1 MGLFMPGDRFNSTD
15 GAFFVIAFAVFEK
28 INLKS
33 NMSHTS
39 RRMFVAGNWKM
50 YTSPAEAAALIKA
63 LKVKVV
69 NIQKVEMA
77 VCPPFT
83 NLTVVAELL
92 KGTTIKLGGQ
102 NVYWE
107 EEGAYT
113 GEVSA
118 KMLLGASCEYVIIGH
133 SERRQ
138 YFGETEAT
146 VNRRLK
152 RALAAGLKP
161 IVCVGETLSQR
172 QAKETEHVVETQVRG
187 AFADVSARDF
197 AKVVIAYEPV
207 WAIGTG
213 VNATPE
219 QAQEVHAFI
228 RRLLEN
234 IYNRELSSACRIQYG
249 GSVKPANAP
258 ELMHQPDVDGALVG
272 GASLQAESFAAI
284 IKAAEDIDK
293 N

>member
-1 MGLFMPGDRFNSTD
+1 MMSPTPRRLF
-15 GAFFVIAFAVFEK
+15 I
-28 INLKS
+28 
-33 NMSHTS
+33 
-39 RRMFVAGNWKM
+39 AGNWKM
-50 YTSPAEAAALIKA
+50 FTSVAEAATLVKA

-69 NIQKVEMA
+69 NIHKTDMA

-83 NLTVVAELL
+83 NLVSTAELL
-92 KGTTIKLGGQ
+92 KGTALKLGAQ
-102 NVYWE
+102 NLYWE
-107 EEGAYT
+107 EEGAFT
-113 GEVSA
+113 GEISA
-118 KMLLGASCEYVIIGH
+118 KMLLGAGCEYVLIGH

-138 YFGETEAT
+138 YFGETDDT

-152 RALAAGLKP
+152 RALVAGLLP
-161 IVCVGETLSQR
+161 IVCIGETLAQR
-172 QAKETEHVVETQVRG
+172 QAGTTERVVEAQVRG
-187 AFADVSARDF
+187 AFAQIAAPDF
-197 AKVVIAYEPV
+197 AKAVIAYEPV

-234 IYNRELSSACRIQYG
+234 LYNLELAAACRIQYG
-249 GSVKPANAP
+249 GSVKPNNAA
-258 ELMHQPDVDGALVG
+258 ELLRQPDIDGALVG

-284 IKAAEDIDK
+284 IKAAEEIDK

>member
-1 MGLFMPGDRFNSTD
+1 MS
-15 GAFFVIAFAVFEK
+15 
-28 INLKS
+28 KS
-33 NMSHTS
+33 L
-39 RRMFVAGNWKM
+39 RRMFIAGNWKM
-50 YTSPAEAAALIKA
+50 FTTPAEAAALAKA

-69 NIQKVEMA
+69 NIHKVEMA

-83 NLTVVAELL
+83 NLATAAELL
-92 KGTTIKLGGQ
+92 KGTAIKLGAQ
-102 NVYWE
+102 NLYLE
-107 EEGAYT
+107 EEGAFT
-113 GEVSA
+113 GEISA
-118 KMLLGASCEYVIIGH
+118 KMLLGAGCEYVIIGH

-138 YFGETEAT
+138 YFGETDDT

-152 RALAAGLKP
+152 RALTAGLLP
-161 IVCVGETLSQR
+161 IVCVGETLAQR
-172 QAKETEHVVETQVRG
+172 QAGTTERVVEAQVRG
-187 AFADVSARDF
+187 AFAAIAAADF

-213 VNATPE
+213 LNATPE

-234 IYNRELSSACRIQYG
+234 LYNRELAMACRIQYG
-249 GSVKPANAP
+249 GSVKPNNAT
-258 ELMHQPDVDGALVG
+258 ELLRQPDVDGALVG

-284 IKAAEDIDK
+284 IKAAEDLDK

>member
-1 MGLFMPGDRFNSTD
+1 
-15 GAFFVIAFAVFEK
+15 
-28 INLKS
+28 
-33 NMSHTS
+33 
-39 RRMFVAGNWKM
+39 M
-50 YTSPAEAAALIKA
+50 YTTPAEAAALVKA

-69 NIQKVEMA
+69 NIQQVDMA

-83 NLTVVAELL
+83 NLATVAELL
-92 KGTTIKLGGQ
+92 KGTSIKLGAQ
-102 NVYWE
+102 NLFWE
-107 EEGAYT
+107 EEGAFT

-118 KMLLGASCEYVIIGH
+118 KMLLGVGCEYVIIGH

-138 YFGETEAT
+138 HFGETNET

-152 RALAAGLKP
+152 RALTSGLKP

-172 QAKETEHVVETQVRG
+172 QAGETEQVVEKQVRG
-187 AFADVSARDF
+187 AFAEIPPSDF
-197 AKVVIAYEPV
+197 SKVVIAYEPV

-228 RRLLEN
+228 RRLVEN
-234 IYNRELSSACRIQYG
+234 LYNRELALACRIQYG
-249 GSVKPANAP
+249 GSVKPANAA
-258 ELMHQPDVDGALVG
+258 ELMRQPDVDGALVG

-284 IKAAEDIDK
+284 IKAAQELDK

>member
-1 MGLFMPGDRFNSTD
+1 MSKSLRRRF
-15 GAFFVIAFAVFEK
+15 I
-28 INLKS
+28 
-33 NMSHTS
+33 
-39 RRMFVAGNWKM
+39 AGNWKM
-50 YTSPAEAAALIKA
+50 FTTPADAAALVKA

-69 NIQKVEMA
+69 NIHKVEMA

-83 NLTVVAELL
+83 NLVTAAELL
-92 KGTTIKLGGQ
+92 KGTAIKLGAQ
-102 NVYWE
+102 NLYWE
-107 EEGAYT
+107 DEGAFT
-113 GEVSA
+113 GEISA
-118 KMLLGASCEYVIIGH
+118 KMLLGAGCEYVIIGH

-138 YFGETEAT
+138 YFGETDDT

-152 RALAAGLKP
+152 CALAAGLLP
-161 IVCVGETLSQR
+161 IVCAGETLAQR
-172 QAKETEHVVETQVRG
+172 QAGTTERVVEAQVRG
-187 AFADVSARDF
+187 ALAAIAAANF

-213 VNATPE
+213 LNATPE

-234 IYNRELSSACRIQYG
+234 LYNRELATACRIQYG
-249 GSVKPANAP
+249 GSVKPNNAA
-258 ELMHQPDVDGALVG
+258 ELLRQPDVDGALVG

-284 IKAAEDIDK
+284 IKAAEDLDK

>member
-1 MGLFMPGDRFNSTD
+1 MNQF
-15 GAFFVIAFAVFEK
+15 
-28 INLKS
+28 
-33 NMSHTS
+33 S
-39 RRMFVAGNWKM
+39 RRIFVAGNWKM
-50 YTSPAEAAALIKA
+50 LTTPAEAAALVKA

-69 NIQKVEMA
+69 NIHQTEMA

-83 NLTVVAELL
+83 NLSIVAELL
-92 KGTTIKLGGQ
+92 KGTAIKLGAQ
-102 NVYWE
+102 NLFWE

-113 GEVSA
+113 GEISA
-118 KMLLGASCEYVIIGH
+118 KMLLGAGCEYVIIGH

-138 YFGETEAT
+138 YFGETDAT

-152 RALAAGLKP
+152 RALAAGLLP
-161 IVCVGETLSQR
+161 IVCVGETLAQR
-172 QAKETEHVVETQVRG
+172 QAGETEKVVETQVRG
-187 AFADVSARDF
+187 AFAEISPADF

-234 IYNRELSSACRIQYG
+234 LYNRELSAGCRIQYG
-249 GSVKPANAP
+249 GSVKPANAA
-258 ELMHQPDVDGALVG
+258 ELMRQPDVDGALVG

-284 IKAAEDIDK
+284 IKTAEDLDK
-293 N
+293 G

>member
-1 MGLFMPGDRFNSTD
+1 
-15 GAFFVIAFAVFEK
+15 
-28 INLKS
+28 
-33 NMSHTS
+33 MSHTP

-50 YTSPAEAAALIKA
+50 YTTPAEAAALIKA
-63 LKVKVV
+63 LKVKVINV
-69 NIQKVEMA
+69 QKVEMA

-92 KGTTIKLGGQ
+92 KGTAIKLGAQ
-102 NVYWE
+102 NLYWE

-113 GEVSA
+113 GEISA
-118 KMLLGASCEYVIIGH
+118 KMLRGVGCEYVIIGH

-152 RALAAGLKP
+152 RALASGLKP
-161 IVCVGETLSQR
+161 IVCVGETLPQR
-172 QAKETEHVVETQVRG
+172 QAGETERVVETQVHG
-187 AFADVSARDF
+187 AFVDISPADFSNVI
-197 AKVVIAYEPV
+197 IAYEPV

-219 QAQEVHAFI
+219 QAQEVHTFL
-228 RRLLEN
+228 RRLVEK
-234 IYNRELSSACRIQYG
+234 IYNRELSAACCIQYG
-249 GSVKPANAP
+249 GSVKPANAAA
-258 ELMHQPDVDGALVG
+258 LMRQPDVDGALVG

-284 IKAAEDIDK
+284 IKAAEDVDK